1 VAAGHVRTPVAAY
14 RSPRLDRDHIYNQY
28 VIRADRRD
36 ALREFLTARG
46 VGTEVY
52 YPLPLPLQPCFGD
65 LGHRDGEF
73 PEAERAARETLA
85 LPVYPELTD
94 DQGAYVV
101 EQITAFYR
109 P

>member
-1 VAAGHVRTPVAAY
+1 MAAGHVRTPVAVS

-28 VIRADRRD
+28 VVRADRRD
-36 ALREFLTARG
+36 ALRERLTARG

-52 YPLPLPLQPCFGD
+52 YPLPLPHQPCFAA
-65 LGHRDGEF
+65 LGYREGQF

-94 DQGAYVV
+94 DQCAYVV
-101 EQITAFYR
+101 EQVTAFYR
-109 P
+109 S